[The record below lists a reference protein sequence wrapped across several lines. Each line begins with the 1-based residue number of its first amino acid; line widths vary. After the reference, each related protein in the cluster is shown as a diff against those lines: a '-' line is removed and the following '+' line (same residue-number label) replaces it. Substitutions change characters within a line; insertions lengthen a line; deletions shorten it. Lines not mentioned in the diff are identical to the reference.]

1 MTALHIF
8 GIHFFGRRKCTT
20 TSPFVSERE
29 GKGGSKRDREKER
42 MERKDKEIDILGC
55 F

>member
-1 MTALHIF
+1 LDEENVLLLVRLF
-8 GIHFFGRRKCTT
+8 QKERGR
-20 TSPFVSERE
+20 
-29 GKGGSKRDREKER
+29 GGVREKER